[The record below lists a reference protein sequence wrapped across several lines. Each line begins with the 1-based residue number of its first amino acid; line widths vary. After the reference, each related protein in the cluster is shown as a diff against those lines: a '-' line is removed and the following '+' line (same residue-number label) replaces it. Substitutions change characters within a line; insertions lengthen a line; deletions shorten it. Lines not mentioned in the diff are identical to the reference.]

1 MGEVQTPCEDLVV
14 GGARATDGEQ
24 TTGNEPS
31 AGSCPEPV
39 APPSDVQTN
48 RDDAVD
54 AEERREEHEA
64 EASAGGPTKL
74 VRSNSCGGKKRKN
87 RRGKSKKR
95 KWKPY
100 YKLSWEERREL
111 EERES
116 RRANRLR
123 QRMFAHG
130 QPVAPYNTTQFL
142 MEDHCVQEPD
152 YESMNGVHHRHREN
166 SINDSVDSSDE
177 FYSSPEDE
185 EDFLQKQ
192 FSEAYEDV
200 HAERLNSMSKS
211 ELVQEYLLL
220 EERVEELEHKLKA
233 ARAARADAQT
243 QTGAEARPPPVT
255 DSDEQAQQKMAVFR
269 DEIRKLADEN
279 ALVRAHNRA
288 LREALDPS
296 PVDLSAS

>member
-1 MGEVQTPCEDLVV
+1 MGEVESPCEGLVV
-14 GGARATDGEQ
+14 GGALSTDGEQ
-24 TTGNEPS
+24 TTGNGPVTGNDCS
-31 AGSCPEPV
+31 ALV
-39 APPSDVQTN
+39 APPSDVQT
-48 RDDAVD
+48 DCIGAVD
-54 AEERREEHEA
+54 LEEHREDEA
-64 EASAGGPTKL
+64 IGLEKL
-74 VRSNSCGGKKRKN
+74 VRSNSCGGRKKKN

-152 YESMNGVHHRHREN
+152 YESMNGHHRHREN

-192 FSEAYEDV
+192 FSEAYDDV
-200 HAERLNSMSKS
+200 HAERLNAMSKA

-220 EERVEELEHKLKA
+220 EERVEELEVKLKA
-233 ARAARADAQT
+233 ARNARADAQT
-243 QTGAEARPPPVT
+243 QTGADSRPAT
-255 DSDEQAQQKMAVFR
+255 DSEEQAHQKMAVFR

-279 ALVRAHNRA
+279 ALVRARNRA
-288 LREALDPS
+288 LREAMDAS
-296 PVDLSAS
+296 PVQLSAS

>member
-1 MGEVQTPCEDLVV
+1 MGEVKVLNPSLAVV
-14 GGARATDGEQ
+14 GGAPSTGEEQ
-24 TTGNEPS
+24 TTGSAPA
-31 AGSCPEPV
+31 AGSAPRSV
-39 APPSDVQTN
+39 AAPPSERSGNCVGDQ
-48 RDDAVD
+48 DQLI
-54 AEERREEHEA
+54 AENPDETRA
-64 EASAGGPTKL
+64 
-74 VRSNSCGGKKRKN
+74 RSGSTGKKKKN

-123 QRMFAHG
+123 QQMFAHG

-152 YESMNGVHHRHREN
+152 FESRNGHHRHREDSVN
-166 SINDSVDSSDE
+166 SVDSSDE

-185 EDFLQKQ
+185 DDFLQKQ
-192 FSEAYEDV
+192 FSEAYDDV
-200 HAERLNSMSKS
+200 HAERLSSMSKA

-220 EERVEELEHKLKA
+220 EDRVEDLEQKLRA
-233 ARAARADAQT
+233 ARAARADAHT
-243 QTGAEARPPPVT
+243 QTAPDP
-255 DSDEQAQQKMAVFR
+255 EQAQKLAVFR

-279 ALVRAHNRA
+279 ALVRAQNRA
-288 LREALDPS
+288 LREALDPGPAPS
-296 PVDLSAS
+296 

>member
-1 MGEVQTPCEDLVV
+1 MDEVQTPREDLVV
-14 GGARATDGEQ
+14 GGAQSADGEQ
-24 TTGNEPS
+24 TTGNMPA
-31 AGSCPEPV
+31 AGSSLAPV
-39 APPSDVQTN
+39 APPSDAPTN
-48 RDDAVD
+48 CSADLEAQREDDA
-54 AEERREEHEA
+54 AT
-64 EASAGGPTKL
+64 GPEKL

-100 YKLSWEERREL
+100 YKLSWEERRQL

-123 QRMFAHG
+123 QQMFAHG

-152 YESMNGVHHRHREN
+152 YESKNGHHRHREN
-166 SINDSVDSSDE
+166 SLNDSIDSSDE

-192 FSEAYEDV
+192 FSEAYDDV
-200 HAERLNSMSKS
+200 HAERLNAMSKS

-220 EERVEELEHKLKA
+220 EERVEDLELKL
-233 ARAARADAQT
+233 RAARNARTDAQT
-243 QTGAEARPPPVT
+243 QTSGEPRPT
-255 DSDEQAQQKMAVFR
+255 LDSEEQAQQKVAVFR

-279 ALVRAHNRA
+279 ALVRAQNRA
-288 LREALDPS
+288 LREALDAS
-296 PVDLSAS
+296 PVDLS

>member
-14 GGARATDGEQ
+14 GGARAPDGEQ
-24 TTGNEPS
+24 TTTGNEPS
-31 AGSCPEPV
+31 TGSIPEPV
-39 APPSDVQTN
+39 APSIDLPKNLDVDEQQC
-48 RDDAVD
+48 
-54 AEERREEHEA
+54 EEHE
-64 EASAGGPTKL
+64 GGPEKL

-87 RRGKSKKR
+87 RRGKTKKR

-116 RRANRLR
+116 RRANRIR

-152 YESMNGVHHRHREN
+152 YESMNGHHRHREN

-200 HAERLNSMSKS
+200 HAERLNSMSKA
-211 ELVQEYLLL
+211 ELVQEYLQL
-220 EERVEELEHKLKA
+220 EERVEELEHKLKE

-243 QTGAEARPPPVT
+243 QTGCAEARPPAT
-255 DSDEQAQQKMAVFR
+255 DSEEQAHQKMAVFR

-279 ALVRAHNRA
+279 ALVRKHNRA
-288 LREALDPS
+288 LREALDAS
-296 PVDLSAS
+296 PAELSAS

>member
-1 MGEVQTPCEDLVV
+1 MGEVQTPGEGLVV
-14 GGARATDGEQ
+14 GGALSTDGEQ
-24 TTGNEPS
+24 TTGNGPI
-31 AGSCPEPV
+31 AGSCCSAPV
-39 APPSDVQTN
+39 APPSDVQT
-48 RDDAVD
+48 DCIGAVD
-54 AEERREEHEA
+54 LEAHREDEA
-64 EASAGGPTKL
+64 IGPEKL
-74 VRSNSCGGKKRKN
+74 VRSNSCGGRKKKN

-152 YESMNGVHHRHREN
+152 YESMNGHHRHREN
-166 SINDSVDSSDE
+166 SLNDSVDSSDE

-192 FSEAYEDV
+192 FSEAYDDV
-200 HAERLNSMSKS
+200 HAERLNAMSKA

-220 EERVEELEHKLKA
+220 EERVEELELKLRA
-233 ARAARADAQT
+233 ARNARADAQT
-243 QTGAEARPPPVT
+243 QTGADARPAT
-255 DSDEQAQQKMAVFR
+255 DSEEQAQQKMAVFR

-296 PVDLSAS
+296 PAELS

>member
-14 GGARATDGEQ
+14 GGARAPDGEQ
-24 TTGNEPS
+24 TTGNRPS

-39 APPSDVQTN
+39 APSSDIRKNHVDIVDGEGKR
-48 RDDAVD
+48 RD
-54 AEERREEHEA
+54 EHEA
-64 EASAGGPTKL
+64 AAGPEKL

-87 RRGKSKKR
+87 RRGKAKKR

-116 RRANRLR
+116 RRANRIR

-152 YESMNGVHHRHREN
+152 YESMNGHHRHREN
-166 SINDSVDSSDE
+166 SINDSADTSDE

-192 FSEAYEDV
+192 FSVAYEDV
-200 HAERLNSMSKS
+200 HAERLNSMSKA
-211 ELVQEYLLL
+211 ELVQEYMQL
-220 EERVEELEHKLKA
+220 EERVEELEHKLKE
-233 ARAARADAQT
+233 ARAVRADAQT
-243 QTGAEARPPPVT
+243 QTGVEGGRPPAT
-255 DSDEQAQQKMAVFR
+255 DSAEQALQKMAVFR

-279 ALVRAHNRA
+279 ALVRKQNRA
-288 LREALDPS
+288 LRDALDTS
-296 PVDLSAS
+296 PAELSAS

>member
-1 MGEVQTPCEDLVV
+1 MGEVEVLNPSLAVV
-14 GGARATDGEQ
+14 GGAPSTGEEQ
-24 TTGNEPS
+24 TTGSAPA
-31 AGSCPEPV
+31 AGSAPRSV
-39 APPSDVQTN
+39 AAPPSEGSGNCVGD
-48 RDDAVD
+48 RDQLI
-54 AEERREEHEA
+54 AENPDETRA
-64 EASAGGPTKL
+64 
-74 VRSNSCGGKKRKN
+74 RSGSTGKKKKN

-123 QRMFAHG
+123 QQMFAHG

-152 YESMNGVHHRHREN
+152 FESRNGHHRHREDSVN
-166 SINDSVDSSDE
+166 SVDSSDE

-185 EDFLQKQ
+185 DDFLQKQ
-192 FSEAYEDV
+192 FSEAYDDV
-200 HAERLNSMSKS
+200 HAERLSSMSKA

-220 EERVEELEHKLKA
+220 EDRVEDLEQKLRA
-233 ARAARADAQT
+233 ARAARVDAHT
-243 QTGAEARPPPVT
+243 QTAPDP
-255 DSDEQAQQKMAVFR
+255 EQAQKLAVFR

-279 ALVRAHNRA
+279 ALVRAQNRA
-288 LREALDPS
+288 LREALDPGPS
-296 PVDLSAS
+296 

>member
-1 MGEVQTPCEDLVV
+1 MGEVQTPCENLVV
-14 GGARATDGEQ
+14 GGALSTDGEQ
-24 TTGNEPS
+24 TTGKGPV
-31 AGSCPEPV
+31 AGSGCSAPV
-39 APPSDVQTN
+39 APPRDVQT
-48 RDDAVD
+48 DCAAVVD
-54 AEERREEHEA
+54 LEAHREDEA
-64 EASAGGPTKL
+64 IGPEQL
-74 VRSNSCGGKKRKN
+74 VRSNSCGGRKKKN

-116 RRANRLR
+116 RRANRIR

-152 YESMNGVHHRHREN
+152 YESMNGHHRHREN

-192 FSEAYEDV
+192 FSEAYDDV
-200 HAERLNSMSKS
+200 HAERLNAMSKA
-211 ELVQEYLLL
+211 ELVQEFLLL
-220 EERVEELEHKLKA
+220 EERVEELELKLRA
-233 ARAARADAQT
+233 ARNARADAQT
-243 QTGAEARPPPVT
+243 QTGADARPAT

-288 LREALDPS
+288 LREALDGS
-296 PVDLSAS
+296 PVEMLAS

>member
-1 MGEVQTPCEDLVV
+1 MGEVEVLNPSLAVV
-14 GGARATDGEQ
+14 GGAPSTGEEQ
-24 TTGNEPS
+24 TTGS
-31 AGSCPEPV
+31 ATAAGSAPRSV
-39 APPSDVQTN
+39 AAPPSEGSGNCVGD
-48 RDDAVD
+48 RDQLI
-54 AEERREEHEA
+54 AENPDETRA
-64 EASAGGPTKL
+64 
-74 VRSNSCGGKKRKN
+74 RSGSTGKKKKN

-123 QRMFAHG
+123 QQMFAHG

-152 YESMNGVHHRHREN
+152 FESRNGHHRHREDSVN
-166 SINDSVDSSDE
+166 SVDSSDE

-185 EDFLQKQ
+185 DDFLQKQ
-192 FSEAYEDV
+192 FSEAYDDV
-200 HAERLNSMSKS
+200 HAERLSSMSKA

-220 EERVEELEHKLKA
+220 EDRVEDLEQKLRA
-233 ARAARADAQT
+233 ARAARVDAHT
-243 QTGAEARPPPVT
+243 QTAPDP
-255 DSDEQAQQKMAVFR
+255 EQAQKLAVFR

-279 ALVRAHNRA
+279 ALVRAQNRA
-288 LREALDPS
+288 LREALDPGPS
-296 PVDLSAS
+296 

>member
-1 MGEVQTPCEDLVV
+1 MSEVETPCEGLVV
-14 GGARATDGEQ
+14 GGAQSTDGEQ
-24 TTGNEPS
+24 TTGND
-31 AGSCPEPV
+31 AVDGSCCFAPV
-39 APPSDVQTN
+39 APPSDAQS
-48 RDDAVD
+48 DCISAVD
-54 AEERREEHEA
+54 LEAHREDEA
-64 EASAGGPTKL
+64 IGPEKL
-74 VRSNSCGGKKRKN
+74 VRSNSCGGRKRKN

-152 YESMNGVHHRHREN
+152 YESMNGHHRHREN

-192 FSEAYEDV
+192 FSEAYDDV
-200 HAERLNSMSKS
+200 HAERLNSMSKA

-220 EERVEELEHKLKA
+220 EDRVEELELKLKA
-233 ARAARADAQT
+233 ARNARADAQT
-243 QTGAEARPPPVT
+243 QTGADARPVT
-255 DSDEQAQQKMAVFR
+255 DSEEQAQQKMAVFR

-279 ALVRAHNRA
+279 ALVRVHNRA
-288 LREALDPS
+288 LREALNTS
-296 PVDLSAS
+296 PAELSLS

>member
-1 MGEVQTPCEDLVV
+1 MGEVQTPSEGLVV
-14 GGARATDGEQ
+14 GGAQSTDGEQ
-24 TTGNEPS
+24 TTGNVPAS
-31 AGSCPEPV
+31 GSCPAPV
-39 APPSDVQTN
+39 APPSDGLTN
-48 RDDAVD
+48 CPADLGAQ
-54 AEERREEHEA
+54 REDEA
-64 EASAGGPTKL
+64 ATGPEKL
-74 VRSNSCGGKKRKN
+74 VRSNSFGGKKRKN

-100 YKLSWEERREL
+100 YKLSWEERRQL

-123 QRMFAHG
+123 QQMFAHG

-152 YESMNGVHHRHREN
+152 YESRNGHHRHREN
-166 SINDSVDSSDE
+166 SLNDSIDSSDE

-192 FSEAYEDV
+192 FSEAYDDV
-200 HAERLNSMSKS
+200 HAERLNAMSKS

-220 EERVEELEHKLKA
+220 EERVEDLELKLRA
-233 ARAARADAQT
+233 ARNARADAQT
-243 QTGAEARPPPVT
+243 QTGGEPRLT
-255 DSDEQAQQKMAVFR
+255 LDSEEQAQQKVAVFR

-279 ALVRAHNRA
+279 ALVRAQNRA
-288 LREALDPS
+288 LREALDAS
-296 PVDLSAS
+296 PVDLS

>member
-1 MGEVQTPCEDLVV
+1 MGEVELLNPSLTVV
-14 GGARATDGEQ
+14 GGAPSTTGEEQ
-24 TTGNEPS
+24 TTGS
-31 AGSCPEPV
+31 AQTAGSDA
-39 APPSDVQTN
+39 APPSEESGNCGSGGDQLIGLA
-48 RDDAVD
+48 DDCETRA
-54 AEERREEHEA
+54 
-64 EASAGGPTKL
+64 
-74 VRSNSCGGKKRKN
+74 RSGSTGKKKKN

-123 QRMFAHG
+123 QQMFAHG

-152 YESMNGVHHRHREN
+152 FESKNGQHHRHRD
-166 SINDSVDSSDE
+166 DSVNSLDSSDE

-185 EDFLQKQ
+185 DDFLQKQ
-192 FSEAYEDV
+192 FSEAYDDV
-200 HAERLNSMSKS
+200 HAERLSSMTKA

-220 EERVEELEHKLKA
+220 EDRIEDLEQKLRA
-233 ARAARADAQT
+233 ARAARADAHT
-243 QTGAEARPPPVT
+243 QTAPDA
-255 DSDEQAQQKMAVFR
+255 EQAQKLAVFR

-279 ALVRAHNRA
+279 ALVRAQNLA
-288 LREALDPS
+288 LREALDAS
-296 PVDLSAS
+296 PGSSACSS

>member
-1 MGEVQTPCEDLVV
+1 MGEVQTPCEGLVV
-14 GGARATDGEQ
+14 GGAQSTDGEQ
-24 TTGNEPS
+24 TTGNMP
-31 AGSCPEPV
+31 ATGSSPAPV
-39 APPSDVQTN
+39 ALPSDGLTN
-48 RDDAVD
+48 CSADLEAQHEDDA
-54 AEERREEHEA
+54 AT
-64 EASAGGPTKL
+64 GPEKL

-100 YKLSWEERREL
+100 YKLSWEERRQL

-123 QRMFAHG
+123 QQMFAHG

-152 YESMNGVHHRHREN
+152 YESMNGHHRHREN
-166 SINDSVDSSDE
+166 SLNDSIDSSDE

-192 FSEAYEDV
+192 FSEAYDDV
-200 HAERLNSMSKS
+200 HAERLNAMSKS
-211 ELVQEYLLL
+211 ELLQEYLLL
-220 EERVEELEHKLKA
+220 EERVEDLELKLRA
-233 ARAARADAQT
+233 ARSARADAQT
-243 QTGAEARPPPVT
+243 QTSGEPRLT
-255 DSDEQAQQKMAVFR
+255 LDSDEQAQQKVAVFR

-279 ALVRAHNRA
+279 ALVRAQNRA
-288 LREALDPS
+288 LREALDAS
-296 PVDLSAS
+296 PVDLS

>member
-14 GGARATDGEQ
+14 GGARAPDGEQ
-24 TTGNEPS
+24 TTTGNEPS
-31 AGSCPEPV
+31 TGSSPETV
-39 APPSDVQTN
+39 APSTDLPKNLDV
-48 RDDAVD
+48 
-54 AEERREEHEA
+54 EEQRCEEQE
-64 EASAGGPTKL
+64 GGPGKL
-74 VRSNSCGGKKRKN
+74 VRSNSFGGKKRKN
-87 RRGKSKKR
+87 RRGKTKKR

-116 RRANRLR
+116 RRANRIR
-123 QRMFAHG
+123 QPWTA
-130 QPVAPYNTTQFL
+130 Q
-142 MEDHCVQEPD
+142 
-152 YESMNGVHHRHREN
+152 
-166 SINDSVDSSDE
+166 DE

-200 HAERLNSMSKS
+200 HAERLNSMSKA

-220 EERVEELEHKLKA
+220 EERVEELEHKLKE

-243 QTGAEARPPPVT
+243 QTGCVDARPPAT
-255 DSDEQAQQKMAVFR
+255 DSVEQAQQKMAVFR

-279 ALVRAHNRA
+279 ALVRKHNRA
-288 LREALDPS
+288 LREVLDTS
-296 PVDLSAS
+296 PAELSAS

>member
-14 GGARATDGEQ
+14 GGARAPDGEQ
-24 TTGNEPS
+24 TTTGNEASTGSFS
-31 AGSCPEPV
+31 ASV
-39 APPSDVQTN
+39 APPSDLPKN
-48 RDDAVD
+48 VD
-54 AEERREEHEA
+54 VDEQRCEELE
-64 EASAGGPTKL
+64 GGPEKL

-87 RRGKSKKR
+87 RRGKAKKR

-152 YESMNGVHHRHREN
+152 YESMNGHHRHREN

-200 HAERLNSMSKS
+200 HAERLNSMSKA

-220 EERVEELEHKLKA
+220 EERVEELEHKLKE

-243 QTGAEARPPPVT
+243 QTGGVVEARPMAT
-255 DSDEQAQQKMAVFR
+255 DSEEQAQQKMAVFR

-279 ALVRAHNRA
+279 ALVRKHNRA

-296 PVDLSAS
+296 PAELSAS

>member
-1 MGEVQTPCEDLVV
+1 MGEVQTPCEGLVV
-14 GGARATDGEQ
+14 GGALSTDGEQ
-24 TTGNEPS
+24 TTGNGPV
-31 AGSCPEPV
+31 AGSGCSAPV
-39 APPSDVQTN
+39 APSSDVQT
-48 RDDAVD
+48 DCIGTGTVD
-54 AEERREEHEA
+54 LEARREDEA
-64 EASAGGPTKL
+64 IGPDKL
-74 VRSNSCGGKKRKN
+74 VRSNSCGGRKKKN

-152 YESMNGVHHRHREN
+152 YESMNGHHRHREN

-192 FSEAYEDV
+192 FCEAYDDV
-200 HAERLNSMSKS
+200 HAERLNAMSKA

-220 EERVEELEHKLKA
+220 EERVEELEMKLRA
-233 ARAARADAQT
+233 ARNARADAQT
-243 QTGAEARPPPVT
+243 QTGADARPAT
-255 DSDEQAQQKMAVFR
+255 DSEEQAQQKIAVFR

-288 LREALDPS
+288 LREALDAS
-296 PVDLSAS
+296 PVELSAS

>member
-1 MGEVQTPCEDLVV
+1 MGEVKVLGPSLVVV
-14 GGARATDGEQ
+14 GGAPSGEEQ
-24 TTGNEPS
+24 TTSATTGSPLGGDGTPPSEQSGNCLVSVQVIGANAVDDGATEGRAR
-31 AGSCPEPV
+31 AGS
-39 APPSDVQTN
+39 T
-48 RDDAVD
+48 
-54 AEERREEHEA
+54 
-64 EASAGGPTKL
+64 
-74 VRSNSCGGKKRKN
+74 GKKKKN
-87 RRGKSKKR
+87 RRGKNKKR

-152 YESMNGVHHRHREN
+152 YEVKPNGHRHRD
-166 SINDSVDSSDE
+166 DSVNSLDSSDE

-185 EDFLQKQ
+185 DDFLQKQ
-192 FSEAYEDV
+192 FSEAYDDV
-200 HAERLNSMSKS
+200 HAERLSSMTKA

-220 EERVEELEHKLKA
+220 EDRVEDLEQKL
-233 ARAARADAQT
+233 RAARATRTDAQT
-243 QTGAEARPPPVT
+243 QTPPPP
-255 DSDEQAQQKMAVFR
+255 DHEQAQKIAVFR

-279 ALVRAHNRA
+279 ALVRAQNRA
-288 LREALDPS
+288 LREALDAS
-296 PVDLSAS
+296 PTTLSS

>member
-1 MGEVQTPCEDLVV
+1 MGEVEVLNPSLAVV
-14 GGARATDGEQ
+14 GGAPSTGEEQ
-24 TTGNEPS
+24 TTGS
-31 AGSCPEPV
+31 ATAAGSAPRSV
-39 APPSDVQTN
+39 AAPPSEGSANCVGD
-48 RDDAVD
+48 RDQLI
-54 AEERREEHEA
+54 AENPDETRA
-64 EASAGGPTKL
+64 
-74 VRSNSCGGKKRKN
+74 RSGSTGKKKKN

-123 QRMFAHG
+123 QQMFAHG

-152 YESMNGVHHRHREN
+152 FESRNGHHRHREDSVN
-166 SINDSVDSSDE
+166 SVDSSDE

-185 EDFLQKQ
+185 DDFLQKQ
-192 FSEAYEDV
+192 FSEAYDDV
-200 HAERLNSMSKS
+200 HAERLSSMSKA

-220 EERVEELEHKLKA
+220 EDRVEDLEQKLRA
-233 ARAARADAQT
+233 ARAARVDAHT
-243 QTGAEARPPPVT
+243 QTAPDP
-255 DSDEQAQQKMAVFR
+255 EQAQKLAVFR

-279 ALVRAHNRA
+279 ALVRAQNRA
-288 LREALDPS
+288 LREALDPGPS
-296 PVDLSAS
+296 

>member
-1 MGEVQTPCEDLVV
+1 MGEVQTPSEGLVV
-14 GGARATDGEQ
+14 GGAQSTDGEQ
-24 TTGNEPS
+24 TTGNVP
-31 AGSCPEPV
+31 ATGSCPAPV
-39 APPSDVQTN
+39 APPSD
-48 RDDAVD
+48 
-54 AEERREEHEA
+54 
-64 EASAGGPTKL
+64 GPTNCSADLGAQREDEAATGPEKL
-74 VRSNSCGGKKRKN
+74 VRSNSFGGKKRKN

-100 YKLSWEERREL
+100 YKLSWEERRQL

-123 QRMFAHG
+123 QQMFAHG

-152 YESMNGVHHRHREN
+152 YESRNGHHRHREN
-166 SINDSVDSSDE
+166 SLNDSIDSSDE

-192 FSEAYEDV
+192 FSEAYDDV
-200 HAERLNSMSKS
+200 HAERLNAMSKS

-220 EERVEELEHKLKA
+220 EERVEDLELKLRA
-233 ARAARADAQT
+233 ARNARADAQT
-243 QTGAEARPPPVT
+243 QTGGEPRLT
-255 DSDEQAQQKMAVFR
+255 LDSEEQAQQKVAVFR

-279 ALVRAHNRA
+279 ALVRAQNRA
-288 LREALDPS
+288 LREALDAS
-296 PVDLSAS
+296 PVDLS

>member
-1 MGEVQTPCEDLVV
+1 MGEVEVLNPSLAVV
-14 GGARATDGEQ
+14 GGAPSTGEEQ
-24 TTGNEPS
+24 TTGSAPA
-31 AGSCPEPV
+31 AGSAPRSV
-39 APPSDVQTN
+39 AAPPSEGSGNCVGD
-48 RDDAVD
+48 RDQLI
-54 AEERREEHEA
+54 AENPDETRA
-64 EASAGGPTKL
+64 
-74 VRSNSCGGKKRKN
+74 RSGSTGKKKKN

-123 QRMFAHG
+123 QQMFAHG

-152 YESMNGVHHRHREN
+152 FESRNGHHRHREDSVN
-166 SINDSVDSSDE
+166 SVDSSDE

-185 EDFLQKQ
+185 DDFLQKQ
-192 FSEAYEDV
+192 FSEAYDDV
-200 HAERLNSMSKS
+200 HAERLSSMSKA

-220 EERVEELEHKLKA
+220 EDRVEDLEQKLRA
-233 ARAARADAQT
+233 ARAARADAHT
-243 QTGAEARPPPVT
+243 QTVPDP
-255 DSDEQAQQKMAVFR
+255 EQAQKLAVFR

-279 ALVRAHNRA
+279 ALVRAQNRA
-288 LREALDPS
+288 LREALDPGPS
-296 PVDLSAS
+296 